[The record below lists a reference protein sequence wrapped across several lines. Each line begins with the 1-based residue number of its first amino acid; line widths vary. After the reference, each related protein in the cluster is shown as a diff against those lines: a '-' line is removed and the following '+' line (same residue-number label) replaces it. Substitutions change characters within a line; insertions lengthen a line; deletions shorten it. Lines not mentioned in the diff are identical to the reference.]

1 MMRFPAQGLA
11 VLLLAACSAPDY
23 TAARDWAR
31 TASIAVDHPSA
42 TAQAVARDGTEAMR
56 DALSLTLAALA
67 RMADDGVL
75 PYPEDPFVALATRA
89 TAADARGG
97 EAVASLGRTLR
108 RATRSNWR
116 APQVRTAIRT
126 MDPDVQALAAALV
139 RMAGEQTAY
148 AVLVRR
154 IATDHAMMAAR
165 AGDLTDDEMGR
176 SLRAAEDSLRRGLAA
191 LPRG

>member
-1 MMRFPAQGLA
+1 MRIPALCLA
-11 VLLLAACSAPDY
+11 ALLLLSGCSAPDY

-42 TAQAVARDGTEAMR
+42 AAQATSRDGAEAMR
-56 DALSLTLAALA
+56 DALSLTLAAIA

-75 PYPEDPFVALATRA
+75 PYPEDPFVALAARA

-116 APQVRTAIRT
+116 APQVRYAIRT

-139 RMAGEQTAY
+139 RVAGEETAY
-148 AVLVRR
+148 AALVRR
-154 IATDHAMMAAR
+154 IATDHATMAAR
-165 AGDLTDDEMGR
+165 AGDLTEDEMGR
-176 SLRAAEDSLRRGLAA
+176 SLRAAEDSLRRGVAA
-191 LPRG
+191 MPRG